1 MPSNKIFV
9 GNLAYSAAPADLE
22 EIFNGY
28 NIQDVKIVTDRLTGK
43 SRGFGFITFAS
54 AEEAK
59 QALTLDGREIHGRKI
74 RVNEARDKQD
84 QKE

>member
-1 MPSNKIFV
+1 MSSNKIFV